1 MLKTIQRITME
12 VHLKMGKKEKDVFIG
27 KNEEVRDNDFT
38 NRSFCFELRAEE
50 DEERGN
56 IIVGRPI
63 VYESKTCIGGMFEEV
78 IAKGALDDADL
89 TDVRFLTNHDTSKL
103 PLARSRKNT
112 KNSTM
117 QLIADDDGLGIRV
130 DLDVENNTE
139 AKNLYSA
146 VKRGDISGMSF
157 MFGIDD
163 EEWSDLESDMPLRT
177 IKKISTVIE
186 VSAVTFP
193 AYEATSIAAR
203 DKSALENA
211 RQAVETARQ
220 ESVETD
226 EEEEKRKVELEKLKI
241 QTLYGGKK

>member
-1 MLKTIQRITME
+1 MS
-12 VHLKMGKKEKDVFIG
+12 KELEQALETKDNG
-27 KNEEVRDNDFT
+27 LT
-38 NRSFCFELRAEE
+38 NRSYSFELRAKE

-56 IIVGRPI
+56 IIEGRPI
-63 VYESKTCIGGMFEEV
+63 VYDSETNIGGMFKEV

-89 TDVRFLTNHDTSKL
+89 TDVRFLTNHDTSKI

-117 QLIADDDGLGIRV
+117 QLSPDDEGLGIRV
-130 DLDVENNTE
+130 DLDTENNTE

-163 EEWSDLESDMPLRT
+163 EEWEDLDSDLPTRI

-193 AYEATSIAAR
+193 AYESTSIAAR
-203 DKSALENA
+203 DKSALDNA
-211 RQAVETARQ
+211 RQAVETAKEK

-226 EEEEKRKVELEKLKI
+226 EENKRKVELEKLKI
-241 QTLYGGKK
+241 QTLYGGK

>member
-1 MLKTIQRITME
+1 MSEINT
-12 VHLKMGKKEKDVFIG
+12 KEIAQKVDD
-27 KNEEVRDNDFT
+27 ELT
-38 NRSFCFELRAEE
+38 NRSFCFDLRAEE

-63 VYESKTCIGGMFEEV
+63 VYESKTNIGGMFDEV
-78 IAKGALDDADL
+78 IAKGALEDADL
-89 TDVRFLTNHDTSKL
+89 TDVRFMTNHDTSKL

-117 QLIADDDGLGIRV
+117 QLIPDDEGLGIRV

-157 MFGIDD
+157 MFGIED
-163 EEWSDLESDMPLRT
+163 EEWEDLDSEMPLRT
-177 IKKISTVIE
+177 INKISTVIE

-193 AYEATSIAAR
+193 AYESTSIAAR
-203 DKSALENA
+203 DKSALDNA
-211 RQAVETARQ
+211 RQAVETARKQ

-226 EEEEKRKVELEKLKI
+226 DEKKEREQKLELEKLKVK
-241 QTLYGGKK
+241 TKFGGKK